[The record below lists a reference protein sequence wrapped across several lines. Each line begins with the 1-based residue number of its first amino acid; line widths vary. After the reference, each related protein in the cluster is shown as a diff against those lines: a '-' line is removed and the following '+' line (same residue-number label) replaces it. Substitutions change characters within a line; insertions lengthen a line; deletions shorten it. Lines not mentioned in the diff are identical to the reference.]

1 MNAVSILR
9 DAWYFYHRH
18 VAHLA
23 LLCLPLLLLEA
34 LARHLLAPHLG
45 EWQGSADLLAGLLF
59 YPLYGAALILYLDTR
74 TRGLTPGAA
83 QLLAMAL
90 RLWPALALLTALSSL
105 LILLGAS
112 LFILPGLWLMVRL
125 AFADFLLVLQGFSP
139 RAALSD
145 SIALTRGQFWRIFT
159 VLMAVMVPLWS
170 LSAWLSGLLAED
182 ALVPQVLLDGLIGFL
197 QLFSGVALYR
207 CFMLTVDGPIADT
220 P

>member
-1 MNAVSILR
+1 PQLAQEHAVIEVPAMGLAHRVVEVLHIDEYGESFHGVLRLLAPLCAGGSLAGRTTSCLSAVAPKPRLRLRRPRALSPPRPGLQWRPRCLRYGSMNAVSILR

-45 EWQGSADLLAGLLF
+45 EWQGAADLLAGLLF

-105 LILLGAS
+105 LILDRKS
-112 LFILPGLWLMVRL
+112 TRL
-125 AFADFLLVLQGFSP
+125 NS
-139 RAALSD
+139 SH
-145 SIALTRGQFWRIFT
+145 
-159 VLMAVMVPLWS
+159 
-170 LSAWLSGLLAED
+170 
-182 ALVPQVLLDGLIGFL
+182 
-197 QLFSGVALYR
+197 
-207 CFMLTVDGPIADT
+207 
-220 P
+220 